1 MDTEET
7 KDCDICLSTIPNQS
21 ILTWDCQQCNW
32 CYECITSAITSSTQ
46 KSDWPQNWCG
56 HDHPTPVSLKV
67 ILHKANKHIP
77 RHTYTKWYEKLEQW
91 SQIKCP
97 HCCRWTHSDHVTEA
111 RVLNC
116 PTCRKSI
123 RIECSK
129 LAHEGQCKRT
139 GKEDLK
145 AVLNALKHEG
155 AAMCPR
161 CGFVAGRE
169 KNGCNQIICPKPCS
183 QAFCFKCSKDWKL
196 CKGICKGGAAEVLER
211 ATEEERQDSPVL
223 EEDKSEGRALV
234 VEDEDI
240 EDEETEEEA
249 TKKKRT
255 HSHDPLFE
263 RFAKKTKI
271 EIIEDEEDE
280 NDPELDLDV
289 SDDEDDDAGF
299 GIEEDEY
306 GYDDGEEGDDDGEDE
321 QEDEL
326 EDFE

>member
-1 MDTEET
+1 
-7 KDCDICLSTIPNQS
+7 
-21 ILTWDCQQCNW
+21 
-32 CYECITSAITSSTQ
+32 
-46 KSDWPQNWCG
+46 
-56 HDHPTPVSLKV
+56 
-67 ILHKANKHIP
+67 
-77 RHTYTKWYEKLEQW
+77 
-91 SQIKCP
+91 
-97 HCCRWTHSDHVTEA
+97 
-111 RVLNC
+111 
-116 PTCRKSI
+116 
-123 RIECSK
+123 
-129 LAHEGQCKRT
+129 
-139 GKEDLK
+139 
-145 AVLNALKHEG
+145 
-155 AAMCPR
+155 MCPR

-255 HSHDPLFE
+255 HSPDPLFE